1 MSSSKSPSNGNDGQR
16 QPAPK
21 KIKKSDYEHPLLV
34 NSSVNIGS
42 SSAVRPT
49 VNPDSEALLQMY
61 LENPQMLAQLIQQ
74 HQVVQSA
81 QQQQQVVHPAQQQ
94 QQVVHPA
101 QQQQQ
106 VVQPAQQSFD
116 IPDMPLRRYPQAKVS
131 KGESRNVLNTGVIS
145 GRAVNVGRGA
155 NTTMNSMDIETSL
168 ENFPYYLSEATKN
181 QLAASYFLHTR
192 NETLPN
198 KPEIPCTGHRI
209 MLLGPKG
216 SDIYQETLAMSL
228 AHFFGAKLLVF
239 DCRLNLKDLASSE
252 TWSPSSNR
260 ILKFELKQLRSMIMS
275 PQRPINQSLK
285 RGNRGIVLSA
295 MNPEN
300 VSVWFER
307 ADLKGLCEAQQNFIC
322 NENELC
328 LDLDDQFKPLLTLS
342 KGSNG
347 ESNTIVFMKHA
358 VNCMAEQE
366 GNDRI
371 VPLVN
376 RLPDN
381 VFLIGSHVQRE
392 FEGNFDGKK
401 EQVFQKALKTFSD
414 LFSDKISIQMPED
427 KKLLDKL
434 QNQFDRDA
442 ELLKALFQHGLES
455 RFIETL
461 NVKDLKLTDEDA
473 EKVVKWAVGREIMAP
488 SPIKSSLEFRL
499 SQESILYGLDT
510 LRASQTNQNNSGT
523 FPKDIAP
530 DNEYE
535 RRVLEDLILHNQIGV
550 KFDDIGALDNVKD
563 MLKEIPCRGIL
574 LFGPPGTGKTMLAKA
589 VATEAGA
596 NFFNISLSSIAS
608 KWYGESE
615 KFVKA
620 IFSLARK
627 LAPSVVFL
635 DEVDSIFGR
644 RKESEHELTRKIKN
658 EFMVNWDDVSNRSKI
673 LKVILA
679 KEELSDDVDFNA
691 IAHMT
696 DGFSGSDLKN
706 LCVTAAYCPVREFLN
721 NDKGKSPVG
730 KQAEIRPL
738 TMQDFKYACD
748 EMKAS
753 VSSRSKSVA
762 ELQQWNELHGGGGRS
777 RSTPTPTPVP
787 LPLHPPGFSMRPP
800 RYVLAKSEM
809 NK

>member
-1 MSSSKSPSNGNDGQR
+1 MGVETRIMNT
-16 QPAPK
+16 
-21 KIKKSDYEHPLLV
+21 PLAA
-34 NSSVNIGS
+34 NSSVNFGS
-42 SSAVRPT
+42 SSAVRPS
-49 VNPDSEALLQMY
+49 V
-61 LENPQMLAQLIQQ
+61 IQ
-74 HQVVQSA
+74 
-81 QQQQQVVHPAQQQ
+81 
-94 QQVVHPA
+94 
-101 QQQQQ
+101 
-106 VVQPAQQSFD
+106 
-116 IPDMPLRRYPQAKVS
+116 VS
-131 KGESRNVLNTGVIS
+131 KSENRNVFNTSVIS

-168 ENFPYYLSEATKN
+168 ENFPYYLSEATKH
-181 QLAASYFLHTR
+181 QLAASYFLHAR
-192 NETLPN
+192 NKTLPN
-198 KPEIPCTGHRI
+198 KPKFPCTGHRI
-209 MLLGPKG
+209 MLFGPEG

-228 AHFFGAKLLVF
+228 AHYFGAKLLVF
-239 DCRLNLKDLASSE
+239 DCQSNLKDLASLG
-252 TWSPSSNR
+252 TCSPSSNCALR
-260 ILKFELKQLRSMIMS
+260 FELKQLRRSMTMP
-275 PQRPINQSLK
+275 PQSYLYSDGKPINQSLK
-285 RGNRGIVLSA
+285 TA
-295 MNPEN
+295 
-300 VSVWFER
+300 
-307 ADLKGLCEAQQNFIC
+307 
-322 NENELC
+322 NELC
-328 LDLDDQFKPLLTLS
+328 LDFDDQVKHLFTPS
-342 KGSNG
+342 KVSNG
-347 ESNTIVFMKHA
+347 ESNIILFMKHA

-366 GNDRI
+366 GYDRI

-376 RLPDN
+376 MLPDN

-392 FEGNFDGKK
+392 FKGNFDGKK

-427 KKLLDKL
+427 KKLFDKL
-434 QNQFDRDA
+434 KNQFDRDA
-442 ELLKALFQHGLES
+442 ELLKALFQHGLEC
-455 RFIETL
+455 RGIETL

-473 EKVVKWAVGREIMAP
+473 EKVVKLAVGREIMTP
-488 SPIKSSLEFRL
+488 PPIKSSSKFRL

-510 LRASQTNQNNSGT
+510 LRACQNNSGT
-523 FPKDIAP
+523 FSKDIAP
-530 DNEYE
+530 ENEYE

-615 KFVKA
+615 KFAKA

-706 LCVTAAYCPVREFLN
+706 LCVTAAYCPVREFLK

-753 VSSRSKSVA
+753 VSSRSRSVA

-777 RSTPTPTPVP
+777 RTTPAPAPSRAPVP
-787 LPLHPPGFSMRPP
+787 PRAPAPPCAPAPPARASARGRAPVPPPPGFSMLLPNMFLP
-800 RYVLAKSEM
+800 KSE
-809 NK
+809 